1 MIFISH
7 SFSFATGITVAY
19 SAPTRHGCL
28 KVVENNYC
36 ASKRGMLSL
45 SLSVIGFFLMWYC
58 SFLLNVW
65 LNNTPCSLSL
75 SSILEDIK
83 QIIIYKID
91 QE

>member
-45 SLSVIGFFLMWYC
+45 SLSVTGFFLMC
-58 SFLLNVW
+58 
-65 LNNTPCSLSL
+65 TLSL

-91 QE
+91 QEWARSVVF